1 MTKNEKPSKIRV
13 LVADDN
19 KLMREKIVQ
28 LMQPDFVVVGTASDG
43 NTALEMALLLK
54 PDIVVLDI
62 SMGAVSGLD
71 VAAEVRKKLPPAKI
85 VMLTVHED
93 PDYVKAAFDA
103 GASSYVIKSEMATDL
118 TDALRAVSEGNIFIS
133 PTCALGDD

>member
-118 TDALRAVSEGNIFIS
+118 TDALWAVSEGNIFIS
-133 PTCALGDD
+133 PSCALSDD

>member
-1 MTKNEKPSKIRV
+1 MPI
-13 LVADDN
+13 
-19 KLMREKIVQ
+19 I
-28 LMQPDFVVVGTASDG
+28 
-43 NTALEMALLLK
+43 
-54 PDIVVLDI
+54 
-62 SMGAVSGLD
+62 SGLD

-118 TDALRAVSEGNIFIS
+118 TDALWAVSEGNIFIS
-133 PTCALGDD
+133 PSCALSDD